1 MQVIADFFVDSLVV
15 PTYFYLA
22 AYGIVWIIA
31 FVLARLFMN
40 QNQNQVERATRR
52 AWGIAIVIHI
62 LGGTF
67 LIIWIFSRAVHRVPE
82 WWYIPI
88 YLILY
93 VLIVIVDVCFL
104 ISLYSQ
110 RTKKDIPDVVSQ
122 PQGKSRNPKKR

>member
-1 MQVIADFFVDSLVV
+1 MQVIADFFVDSLVW
-15 PTYFYLA
+15 PAYLYFA
-22 AYGIVWIIA
+22 AYGFVWIIA

-40 QNQNQVERATRR
+40 QYQVEQAASR
-52 AWGIAIVIHI
+52 AWGIAIVTH
-62 LGGTF
+62 LLFGTA

-110 RTKKDIPDVVSQ
+110 RTKKDIPM
-122 PQGKSRNPKKR
+122 